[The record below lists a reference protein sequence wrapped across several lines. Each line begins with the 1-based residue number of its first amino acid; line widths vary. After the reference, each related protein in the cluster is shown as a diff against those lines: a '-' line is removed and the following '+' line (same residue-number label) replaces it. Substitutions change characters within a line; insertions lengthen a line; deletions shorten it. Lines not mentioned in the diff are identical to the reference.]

1 MDNKKE
7 EIINLG
13 TVIRKVI
20 SRRRAFYKS
29 LPVAFIL
36 SSLLIITVPRTYNSS
51 ALLAPE
57 MGGNMAAGGAL
68 GSIASSFG
76 LDLSQ
81 MQSSDA
87 ISPLLYPD
95 LMDDNGFIFSLLSIK
110 VKSVDGEINTTYYD
124 YLDKH
129 QKKVWWK
136 APIGWIGKIMPKG
149 SPVAAP
155 SKSKPS
161 PYWLSERANTL
172 AEMARSN
179 IRLSV
184 DKKTGVIGIT
194 VTAQDPLICKTM
206 VDSVAVKLQHFITE
220 YRTNKARI
228 DLLYYRELLAKS
240 KSDYEKARQL
250 YGFYADAN
258 QDVSLQSYQLK
269 ANDLENDMQL
279 KFNTYSTINTQ
290 YQAALAKVQERT
302 PAFTQL
308 QGASVPVKPSGP
320 KRMLFVI
327 GMLFLTAFGTVVYIL
342 KEDIKG
348 FYSLQT

>member
-1 MDNKKE
+1 MDNIKE
-7 EIINLG
+7 DTINLG
-13 TVIRKVI
+13 IVIRKVI
-20 SRRRAFYKS
+20 ARRKVFYKT

-76 LDLSQ
+76 LDISQ

-95 LMDDNGFIFSLLSIK
+95 LMDDNGFIFSIMDIK
-110 VKSVDGEINTTYYD
+110 VKSADGEINTTYYK

-136 APIGWIGKIMPKG
+136 APIGWIKKLMPKG
-149 SPVAAP
+149 PTTAAP
-155 SKSKPS
+155 KNAKPS

-172 AEMARSN
+172 AEIARNN
-179 IRLSV
+179 IRLNV

-228 DLLYYRELLAKS
+228 DLEYYRQLLANS
-240 KSDYEKARQL
+240 KSDYEKARL
-250 YGFYADAN
+250 RYGAYADAN

-308 QGASVPVKPSGP
+308 QGASVPVRPSGP
-320 KRMLFVI
+320 KRMLFVL
-327 GMLFLTAFGTVVYIL
+327 GMLFLTTFGTVLYIL

-348 FYSLQT
+348 YYSQQN